1 MKHVSL
7 TCSLLAATALMLTI
21 GATAPASAQVQ
32 TQTSVATTIE
42 TRETPVVPQG
52 VITFDVAGFD
62 ATGNGALVKQSVG
75 DQLFKLYDVDGNGVV
90 DNIEYE
96 RRAIATV
103 VPVERVTTISY
114 DVTGNG
120 IADQQETTRERL
132 LRETLLSRFDQRKL
146 GLSANELLDRSF
158 YGSDIDGNKFISKK
172 EWQGAY
178 NAAIDRSNRIHGNLN
193 R

>member
-1 MKHVSL
+1 MK
-7 TCSLLAATALMLTI
+7 TAFKIRLALATATMALTI
-21 GATAPASAQVQ
+21 GTAPAAAQIQ
-32 TQTSVATTIE
+32 TQHSIATTVE
-42 TRETPVVPQG
+42 TRETPVIPQG
-52 VITFDVAGFD
+52 VIAFDIAGFD
-62 ATGNGALVKQSVG
+62 ASGNGALVKQSVG
-75 DQLFKLYDVDGNGVV
+75 DQLFKMYDVDGNGVV

-103 VPVERVTTISY
+103 VPVERTTTISY
-114 DVTGNG
+114 DMTGNG
-120 IADQQETTRERL
+120 VADQQETTRERL
-132 LRETLLSRFDQRKL
+132 LRETLLSRFDNRKL